1 MQKLRLSLAA
11 IALAAAGVA
20 ALAAVPAS
28 AESTSQPA
36 AKPGIIT
43 VTGEGTASKA
53 PDMAVLTLT
62 VLREGETAR
71 AALDANNSAMGS
83 VLSAMEADGIA
94 EKDLQTSGFSIQPR
108 YSSPSDDPKKPSAPQ
123 IVGYQVSNTLSVRI
137 HDLSKVGDILD
148 QSVSLGVNQGG
159 NILFTNE
166 DPSQAMSEARKNA
179 MADAIAKAK
188 ALTAAAGVG
197 LGPIRKITEVSSP
210 PHPVPMLRATL
221 AKAPA
226 GQSYVPVATGDNEFR
241 VTVTVTWDIA
251 Q

>member
-1 MQKLRLSLAA
+1 MPRILLAA
-11 IALAAAGVA
+11 GIFAAGILAAPCLMPAMAQTVA
-20 ALAAVPAS
+20 SRGPA
-28 AESTSQPA
+28 QP
-36 AKPGIIT
+36 GLIT
-43 VTGEGTASKA
+43 VTGQGIAKKA
-53 PDMAVLTLT
+53 PDMAVITLT

-108 YSSPSDDPKKPSAPQ
+108 YSTPSSDKKQPQAPE

-166 DPSQAMSEARKNA
+166 DPSQAMSEARKGA
-179 MADAIAKAK
+179 MADAISKAK
-188 ALTAAAGVG
+188 ALTDAAGVS
-197 LGPIRKITEVSSP
+197 LGPISRITEQTSSP
-210 PHPVPMLRATL
+210 RPVPMMRATL
-221 AKAPA
+221 AKS
-226 GQSYVPVATGDNEFR
+226 GDQSYVPVASGNSEFR
-241 VTVTVTWDIA
+241 ASVTVTWEIA

>member
-1 MQKLRLSLAA
+1 MPRVLLAA
-11 IALAAAGVA
+11 GLLAAALLVA
-20 ALAAVPAS
+20 PRLPAMAQTAAGHAS
-28 AESTSQPA
+28 AR
-36 AKPGIIT
+36 PGLIT
-43 VTGEGTASKA
+43 VTGEGVAKKA
-53 PDMAVLTLT
+53 PDMAVITLT

-108 YSSPSDDPKKPSAPQ
+108 YSTPSDNKKQPQAPQ

-166 DPSQAMSEARKNA
+166 DPSQAMSEARKSA

-188 ALTAAAGVG
+188 ALTDAAGVG
-197 LGPIRKITEVSSP
+197 LGPISRITEQTSRP
-210 PHPVPMLRATL
+210 EPVPMMRATF
-221 AKAPA
+221 AKASDQ
-226 GQSYVPVATGDNEFR
+226 GNVPVATGNSEFR
-241 VTVTVTWDIA
+241 AQVTVTWQIA

>member
-1 MQKLRLSLAA
+1 MSLLAA
-11 IALAAAGVA
+11 GFLALAV
-20 ALAAVPAS
+20 LAVPDRMPAMAQTAS
-28 AESTSQPA
+28 HHSPSQP
-36 AKPGIIT
+36 GLIT
-43 VTGEGTASKA
+43 VTGEGVAKKA
-53 PDMAVLTLT
+53 PDMAVITLT

-108 YSSPSDDPKKPSAPQ
+108 YSTPSDNKKKPQAPE

-166 DPSQAMSEARKNA
+166 DPSQAMSEARKGA

-188 ALTAAAGVG
+188 ALTDAAGVT
-197 LGPIRKITEVSSP
+197 LGPISRITEQSP
-210 PHPVPMLRATL
+210 RRIRCP
-221 AKAPA
+221 
-226 GQSYVPVATGDNEFR
+226 
-241 VTVTVTWDIA
+241 
-251 Q
+251 

>member
-1 MQKLRLSLAA
+1 MPRVLP
-11 IALAAAGVA
+11 AAGFLVA
-20 ALAAVPAS
+20 ALLAVPYRM
-28 AESTSQPA
+28 PA
-36 AKPGIIT
+36 MAQTTAAHAPARPGLIT
-43 VTGEGTASKA
+43 VTGEGVAKKA
-53 PDMAVLTLT
+53 PDMAVITLT

-83 VLSAMEADGIA
+83 VLSAMEADGVA

-108 YSSPSDDPKKPSAPQ
+108 YSTPSSNKKQPQAPE

-166 DPSQAMSEARKNA
+166 DPSQAMSEARKGA

-188 ALTAAAGVG
+188 ALTVAAGVG
-197 LGPIRKITEVSSP
+197 LGPISRITEQSSE
-210 PHPVPMLRATL
+210 PHPVPMMRAAV
-221 AKAPA
+221 AKA
-226 GQSYVPVATGDNEFR
+226 GDQSYVPIASGNSEFR
-241 VTVTVTWDIA
+241 ASVTVTWEIA

>member
-1 MQKLRLSLAA
+1 MPMPRTFLAA
-11 IALAAAGVA
+11 GIVGVAVAMSSLTAPALAQT
-20 ALAAVPAS
+20 AS
-28 AESTSQPA
+28 QSSSQP
-36 AKPGIIT
+36 GLIT
-43 VTGEGTASKA
+43 VTGEGVAKKA

-62 VLREGETAR
+62 VLREGDTAR

-108 YSSPSDDPKKPSAPQ
+108 YSSPSNDKKDQQAPE
-123 IVGYQVSNTLSVRI
+123 IVGYQVANTLSVRV

-166 DPSQAMSEARKNA
+166 DPSQAMGEARKSA
-179 MADAIAKAK
+179 MADAITKAK
-188 ALTAAAGVG
+188 ALTEAAGVS
-197 LGPIRKITEVSSP
+197 LGPIRRITEQSSS
-210 PHPVPMLRATL
+210 PHPVPMMRASF
-221 AKAPA
+221 AKAA
-226 GQSYVPVATGDNEFR
+226 DQSYVPIASGNSEFR
-241 VTVTVTWDIA
+241 ATVTVTWEIA

>member
-1 MQKLRLSLAA
+1 MPRVLLAA
-11 IALAAAGVA
+11 GFFAATVLAAPFQGA
-20 ALAAVPAS
+20 ALAQTVATRSPA
-28 AESTSQPA
+28 QP
-36 AKPGIIT
+36 GLIT
-43 VTGEGTASKA
+43 VTGEGVAKKA
-53 PDMAVLTLT
+53 PDMAVITLT

-108 YSSPSDDPKKPSAPQ
+108 YSAPAPEKKPPQAPQ

-137 HDLSKVGDILD
+137 HDLTKVGDILD

-166 DPSQAMSEARKNA
+166 DPSQAMSEARKSA

-188 ALTAAAGVG
+188 ALTDAAGVG
-197 LGPIRKITEVSSP
+197 LGAISRISEQTSE
-210 PHPVPMLRATL
+210 PHPMPMMRAAFKAGDQAGVPIA
-221 AKAPA
+221 A
-226 GQSYVPVATGDNEFR
+226 GSSEFR
-241 VTVTVTWDIA
+241 ASVTVTWEIS

>member
-1 MQKLRLSLAA
+1 MTKPPVHLVAMVLV
-11 IALAAAGVA
+11 AAGLFA
-20 ALAAVPAS
+20 ASPAS
-28 AESTSQPA
+28 ADASAAPA
-36 AKPGIIT
+36 AKPGLIT

-108 YSSPSDDPKKPSAPQ
+108 YSNPPDNAKKPTAPE

-179 MADAIAKAK
+179 MADAITKAK

-197 LGPIRKITEVSSP
+197 LGQVRKITETSSP

-241 VTVTVTWDIA
+241 VTVTVTWEIA